1 MGLLGSISSCRFGKL
16 FLSFCSIVFRGTL
29 MKGFDFEEER
39 IKQEIT
45 RLSAKRVLLQM
56 PEGLKPE
63 APRLAKLV
71 EKAGALPI
79 ISADPCYGACDIAAS
94 EAESLDVDL
103 IVHFGHAKLLKHE
116 KVPTLYVEAR
126 VTLPVDAAVASA
138 VPLLANYGRIGLA
151 TTVQHVQTLD
161 IVRELLVR
169 AGKTVVVGDAGK
181 LPYAG
186 QVIGC
191 DFSNVKSIAADAD
204 AFLFIGGGKFHALGV
219 ALASSKPTIVADP
232 YEETAYSVN
241 PEKEKILKQRYASI
255 EEASKAKIIGI
266 LISLKPGQQHLDNAL
281 KIKACAEKA
290 GKPASLIAANE
301 IVPETLLE
309 FPTIDA
315 YVNTACPRIS
325 LDDASKFKKPVLTVQ
340 EFLVVCGESS
350 WENLLKTGLFEN

>member
-1 MGLLGSISSCRFGKL
+1 
-16 FLSFCSIVFRGTL
+16 
-29 MKGFDFEEER
+29 MKEFDFEEER
-39 IKQEIT
+39 IKQEIV
-45 RLSAKRVLLQM
+45 RLSAKRVLLQL

-94 EAESLDVDL
+94 EAESLAADL

-126 VTLPVDAAVASA
+126 VTLPVDSAVAFA
-138 VPLLANYGRIGLA
+138 IPLLTSYSRIGLA
-151 TTVQHVQTLD
+151 TTVQHVQTMD
-161 IVRELLVR
+161 PVRELLVR

-181 LPYAG
+181 LLYPG

-191 DFSNVKSIAADAD
+191 DFSNVKSVAADVD

-219 ALASSKPTIVADP
+219 ALATSKPTIVADP
-232 YEETAYSVN
+232 YEGTAYSIN
-241 PEKEKILKQRYASI
+241 PETEKILKQRYASI
-255 EEASKAKIIGI
+255 NEASKAKNIGI
-266 LISLKPGQQHLDNAL
+266 LISLKPGQNRLEDAL
-281 KIKACAEKA
+281 TLKASAEKA
-290 GKPASLIAANE
+290 GKSVSLIAAKE
-301 IVPETLLE
+301 IVPDLLLE

-325 LDDASKFKKPVLTVQ
+325 MDDASKFKKPVLTMQ

-350 WENLLKTGLFEN
+350 WENLLKIGLFEK